1 MFHAGDG
8 GLTLTLRETR
18 ISALLFLI
26 ASRQAVR
33 AVWPFGSRSLAH
45 RWIGT
50 RACLRAF
57 KNVVNAV
64 ASAPVGKVACFS
76 RILIRM

>member
-1 MFHAGDG
+1 MFHGGDG

-18 ISALLFLI
+18 ISALLFLS

-45 RWIGT
+45 RLDWDQG
-50 RACLRAF
+50 
-57 KNVVNAV
+57 V
-64 ASAPVGKVACFS
+64 SA
-76 RILIRM
+76 RI